1 MQAQPRQQA
10 LTNESWGTFPRLWAA
25 LKAAEENISQSMQML
40 PGQLVVEGSTSL
52 VLRSMVPLIP
62 AGSSY
67 YTMKALS
74 IKEKAATLGERVMHK
89 LEYLTV
95 SMNYSIQLSTVI

>member
-1 MQAQPRQQA
+1 
-10 LTNESWGTFPRLWAA
+10 
-25 LKAAEENISQSMQML
+25 MQML

-52 VLRSMVPLIP
+52 VARSMVPLIP

-89 LEYLTV
+89 HLFVDGEQEGMTV
-95 SMNYSIQLSTVI
+95 ACLCTLWVTNVT